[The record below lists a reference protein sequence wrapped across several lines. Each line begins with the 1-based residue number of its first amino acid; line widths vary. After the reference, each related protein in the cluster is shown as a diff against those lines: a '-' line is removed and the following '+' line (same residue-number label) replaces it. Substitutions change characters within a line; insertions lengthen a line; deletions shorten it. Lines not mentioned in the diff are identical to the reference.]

1 MDQLRLIPP
10 TKADEGKVMDYRA
23 ELLARGGGAG
33 GCRKLLE
40 TADYDRW
47 LDPGT
52 RRRTPGWVESSV
64 YLAMRPADKRLVG
77 MVECRHHLTEFLLRY
92 GGHVSYSVRPSEQ
105 RKGYATELL
114 AQACRVYRG
123 WGVSRI
129 LVTCDRGNE
138 ASRRTILAN
147 GGVMEDEVADKPRLG
162 RTGVVQRYWIELEG
176 DD

>member
-64 YLAMRPADKRLVG
+64 YLAMRPADKRL
-77 MVECRHHLTEFLLRY
+77 
-92 GGHVSYSVRPSEQ
+92 GH
-105 RKGYATELL
+105 
-114 AQACRVYRG
+114 
-123 WGVSRI
+123 
-129 LVTCDRGNE
+129 
-138 ASRRTILAN
+138 
-147 GGVMEDEVADKPRLG
+147 GGVPAPPDGISSALRRPRELQRAPFGAAQGLCQGDAPAAAAGLPRLRRAPG
-162 RTGVVQRYWIELEG
+162 FADLRRRQRG
-176 DD
+176 FPQDHP